1 MNLSGSISDW
11 TVADLLNMLRVTSK
25 TASVEI
31 RGRRSGMI
39 HFREGRVAG
48 AVIDGDAVVEGD
60 SGSRVSTVDALFV
73 LSSLPEGTFELK
85 AYSGPKEGG
94 WEVDEV
100 VADMARLNE
109 LESDVSESD
118 LADRPMILKD
128 EIGGPV
134 TIDPDDWWAFASLVS
149 VISLEQLEG
158 AFGRARAIRL
168 LHTLWRLGV
177 VEAVAGVDAP
187 SPAELASAD
196 SSVPNDEAWL
206 DEIAAKAAEPA
217 GSEAKKAEVGSDDAR
232 EAEVADGE
240 ARKRLTGV
248 AAPAST
254 VLTGSVLD
262 EMRRLRGRSG
272 D

>member
-1 MNLSGSISDW
+1 
-11 TVADLLNMLRVTSK
+11 
-25 TASVEI
+25 
-31 RGRRSGMI
+31 MI

-48 AVIDGDAVVEGD
+48 AVIDGNAVVEGD
-60 SGSRVSTVDALFV
+60 LGSRVSTVDALFV

-85 AYSGPKEGG
+85 AYTGPEEGG
-94 WEVDEV
+94 WEIDEIV
-100 VADMARLNE
+100 SDMVRLAE
-109 LESDVSESD
+109 LESDVAESD
-118 LADRPMILKD
+118 LASRPMILKD

-177 VEAVAGVDAP
+177 VEAVSQEEVASDTEQAP
-187 SPAELASAD
+187 
-196 SSVPNDEAWL
+196 VRNDEAWL
-206 DEIAAKAAEPA
+206 DEIAAHAAKPPGPEAKPAEPA
-217 GSEAKKAEVGSDDAR
+217 R
-232 EAEVADGE
+232 EETPNTQAVQGE

-262 EMRRLRGRSG
+262 EMRRLRGRSS

>member
-48 AVIDGDAVVEGD
+48 AVVDGDAVVEGD
-60 SGSRVSTVDALFV
+60 LGSRVSTVDALFV

-85 AYSGPKEGG
+85 AYVGPEEGG
-94 WEVDEV
+94 WDIDEIV
-100 VADMARLNE
+100 SDMDRLAE
-109 LESDVSESD
+109 LESDVAQSD
-118 LADRPMILKD
+118 LADKPMILKD

-134 TIDPDDWWAFASLVS
+134 TIDSDDWWAFASLVS
-149 VISLEQLEG
+149 VISLEQLET
-158 AFGRARAIRL
+158 AFGRARAVRL

-177 VEAVAGVDAP
+177 VEAVSGEDVPTATEQA
-187 SPAELASAD
+187 
-196 SSVPNDEAWL
+196 SVPNDEAWL
-206 DEIAAKAAEPA
+206 DEIAAKAAQPR
-217 GSEAKKAEVGSDDAR
+217 GSETAKPADQPGDGAEIP
-232 EAEVADGE
+232 EVVEGE
-240 ARKRLTGV
+240 VRKRLTGV
-248 AAPAST
+248 SAPAST
-254 VLTGSVLD
+254 VLTGSVMD